1 MKFSHKAEALKVQIE
16 ELQKEQEQLNEELG
30 RVEIEKEELLKSFA
44 LSQGKESEAVQR
56 LSEELKAAN
65 QQNEAYTKER
75 DILLAEIDKL
85 STRIESGTET
95 SQQVQ
100 QQLLVAQAEITQL
113 NGEKTMM
120 EELLHKSQSER
131 AELQERVASLGK
143 EMESLQEKHQDELKL
158 VRSELASQ
166 AGGSPDISQQ
176 MKDEFADAMEKV
188 RTTTEQKNMLSKEME
203 QLKNKM
209 AELQREVTSL
219 RLNEATAN
227 VLVSE
232 AKQKIDI
239 YNELEQDWQ
248 KKQLRMSER
257 IEELSIELEQAKS
270 RTESEEIDALRR
282 EVCVSLC

>member
-1 MKFSHKAEALKVQIE
+1 
-16 ELQKEQEQLNEELG
+16 
-30 RVEIEKEELLKSFA
+30 
-44 LSQGKESEAVQR
+44 
-56 LSEELKAAN
+56 
-65 QQNEAYTKER
+65 
-75 DILLAEIDKL
+75 
-85 STRIESGTET
+85 
-95 SQQVQ
+95 
-100 QQLLVAQAEITQL
+100 
-113 NGEKTMM
+113 MM
-120 EELLHKSQSER
+120 EELLQKSQSER

-143 EMESLQEKHQDELKL
+143 EMESLQGKHQDELKL

-166 AGGSPDISQQ
+166 ASGSSDISQQ

-203 QLKNKM
+203 QLKNEM

-282 EVCVSLC
+282 EVCVSIC